1 MVDFFQFLV
10 DPFCAEIAQY
20 HFIILIIGLTFVAQ
34 ALGILRAVLDSPLY
48 IILNEPLCCKR
59 FPIIT
64 YKTIFDF
71 AFISAFSLIIVD
83 LFKIILN
90 LTIVFEIWNID
101 AIIKFF
107 LCLNIA
113 ISTSIVYFVTRR
125 AIKEK
130 IAEPLYPPEEIINST
145 IGAHDQRAIA

>member
-1 MVDFFQFLV
+1 MVNFFQSALC
-10 DPFCAEIAQY
+10 PFCADVAQY

-48 IILNEPLCCKR
+48 SILHEPLCCKC
-59 FPIIT
+59 PPKIT

-71 AFISAFSLIIVD
+71 AFISAFSLVVVD
-83 LFKIILN
+83 LFKIVFN

-113 ISTSIVYFVTRR
+113 ISISIVYFVTRR